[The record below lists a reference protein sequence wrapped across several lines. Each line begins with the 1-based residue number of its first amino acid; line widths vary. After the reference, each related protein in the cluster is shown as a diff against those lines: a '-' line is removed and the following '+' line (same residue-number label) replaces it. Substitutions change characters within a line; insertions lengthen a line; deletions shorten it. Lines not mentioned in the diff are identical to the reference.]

1 MSASDDRR
9 PRPAAPRPAAR
20 ELTPVDPLLSLLG
33 RGLSL
38 LAERER
44 SAGRDNPAAAKPD
57 ATMPADERRHVAGLM
72 RINHAGEI
80 AAQALYHGQALTA
93 RNSETRRHLL
103 DAARE
108 ERDHLRWCEERLHEL
123 NDGPSK
129 LQPLWYAGS
138 FAIGALAGLRGDG
151 WSLGFV
157 QETERQV
164 SDHLDEHLRE
174 LPESDRRGRAI
185 LEAMRADEQR
195 HGEEAAAA
203 GAKELPMPVRGVMRQ
218 VAKLMKLG
226 AYRV

>member
-1 MSASDDRR
+1 M
-9 PRPAAPRPAAR
+9 
-20 ELTPVDPLLSLLG
+20 TPVDPLLSLLG

-44 SAGRDNPAAAKPD
+44 GAGRSNPAGTRAETELAP
-57 ATMPADERRHVAGLM
+57 DERRHIAGLM

-93 RNSETRRHLL
+93 RNADTRRRLL

-123 NDGPSK
+123 GDAPSK
-129 LQPLWYAGS
+129 LQPLWYTGS
-138 FAIGALAGLRGDG
+138 FAIGAAAGLCGDR

-164 SDHLDEHLRE
+164 SDHLEEHLRE
-174 LPESDRRGRAI
+174 LPEHDARDRAI
-185 LEAMRADEQR
+185 LETMRDDEQR
-195 HGEEAAAA
+195 HGREAAEA
-203 GAKELPMPVRGVMRQ
+203 GGQPLPAPVRGLMRQ
-218 VAKLMKLG
+218 VARLMKFG
-226 AYRV
+226 AYRL